1 MFAVTGLPS
10 SLRDDQNVRMR
21 RYLVSMI
28 IRTACFVLAVV
39 AIVLLHWTVVG
50 WILVIAAVVLP
61 YIAVVMANAT
71 RSLRSTYLGPVAPSN
86 PMPAQLEPPVTDKER
101 PE

>member
-1 MFAVTGLPS
+1 
-10 SLRDDQNVRMR
+10 MR

-28 IRTACFVLAVV
+28 IRTVCFVLAVV
-39 AIVLLHWTVVG
+39 AIAVLHWNVVG
-50 WILVIAAVVLP
+50 WLLVVAAVVLP

-86 PMPAQLEPPVTDKER
+86 PAPAQFEPPVIDKDL